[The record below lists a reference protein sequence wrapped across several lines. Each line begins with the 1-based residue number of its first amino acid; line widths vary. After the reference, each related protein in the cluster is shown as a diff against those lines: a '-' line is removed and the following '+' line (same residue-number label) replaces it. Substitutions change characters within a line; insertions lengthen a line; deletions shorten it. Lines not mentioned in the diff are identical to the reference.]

1 MKTDVLIVGAGPTG
15 LALAI
20 SLKKAG
26 IDCIVV
32 ERRLDIQNTSRA
44 AVIHA
49 HTLDVL
55 DELGVAQPL
64 VEKGLKLTRFCMRD
78 RSQKLLQLNF
88 DELPTGHPF
97 LLMIP
102 QDRTERILF
111 EALLKAG
118 GTVNW
123 DSTIEAIEQTP
134 DGVMARIANSKG
146 AAGTIRARYAVAA
159 DGMHSLLRQAAGIGF
174 AGGTYEESF
183 VLADVNMDWPLGQSE
198 VSLFLSPEGMVVVA
212 PLPGEN
218 HYRIVAAVDVAP
230 EHPQL
235 ADIQALIDSRG
246 PEQVTEVRDMIW
258 SSRFRVHH
266 RVAERYREGRVFL
279 MGDAAHVHS
288 PAGGQGMNTGLV
300 DACLLGRI
308 LVDVV
313 SGHFGECHL
322 DRYQLKRKPAAEEV
336 LRMAGRLMA
345 MATVRN
351 IAKRHARNIILRT
364 VDRLPSLKHKL
375 EMNLSGLS
383 RRHAAKI

>member
-15 LALAI
+15 LALAL

-32 ERRLDIQNTSRA
+32 ERRLDIENTSRA

-78 RSQKLLQLNF
+78 RGQELLQLNF
-88 DELPTGHPF
+88 DKLPTEHPF

-102 QDRTERILF
+102 QDRTERILL
-111 EALLKAG
+111 EALSKAG
-118 GTVNW
+118 GMVRWGTTV
-123 DSTIEAIEQTP
+123 EAIEQAQE
-134 DGVMARIANSKG
+134 GVTARIVSQQRISAVQ
-146 AAGTIRARYAVAA
+146 ARYAVGA
-159 DGMHSLLRQAAGIGF
+159 DGMHSLVRQTAGIGF
-174 AGGTYEESF
+174 SGGTYDESF
-183 VLADVNMDWPLGQSE
+183 ILADVDMDWSLSQTE

-212 PLPGEN
+212 PLPEEN
-218 HYRIVAAVDVAP
+218 RYRIVAAVDTAP

-235 ADIQALIDSRG
+235 VDIQALIDSRG
-246 PEQVTEVRDMIW
+246 PEYDAKVRNVIW

-266 RVAERYREGRVFL
+266 RLAECYRKGRLFL
-279 MGDAAHVHS
+279 IGDAAHVHS

-308 LVDVV
+308 LGDVI
-313 SGHFGECHL
+313 SGRCDDYHL
-322 DRYQLKRKPAAEEV
+322 DRYEFKRKPAAAEV
-336 LRMAGRLMA
+336 LQIAGRLMGV
-345 MATVRN
+345 ATMQNVV
-351 IAKRHARNIILRT
+351 KRCVRNIILR
-364 VDRLPSLKHKL
+364 VMNRLPPLKRKL

>member
-15 LALAI
+15 LALAL

-55 DELGVAQPL
+55 EELGVTRPL
-64 VEKGLKLTRFCMRD
+64 IENGLKLTRFCMRD

-88 DELPTGHPF
+88 DKLPTGHPF

-102 QDRTERILF
+102 QDRTERILL
-111 EALLKAG
+111 EALLEAG
-118 GTVNW
+118 GAVFW
-123 DSTIEAIEQTP
+123 GSAAEAIEQTP
-134 DGVMARIANSKG
+134 EGVTARIA
-146 AAGTIRARYAVAA
+146 GTGSGIIQARYAVGA
-159 DGMHSLLRQAAGIGF
+159 DGMNSLVRQAAGIGF

-183 VLADVNMDWPLGQSE
+183 ILADVDIQWPLGQSE

-212 PLPGEN
+212 PLPQEN
-218 HYRIVAAVDVAP
+218 RYRIVAAVDVAS
-230 EHPQL
+230 EHPQI
-235 ADIQALIDSRG
+235 ADIQTLINTRG
-246 PEQVTEVRDMIW
+246 PESDIEIRSMIW

-266 RVAERYREGRVFL
+266 RVAEHYREGRLFL

-300 DACLLGRI
+300 DACFLGRI
-308 LVDVV
+308 LADVI
-313 SGHFGECHL
+313 SGRCDERHL
-322 DRYQLKRKPAAEEV
+322 DRYEFKRKPAAEEV
-336 LRMAGRLMA
+336 LRITGRLMG
-345 MATVRN
+345 MATMQN
-351 IAKRHARNIILRT
+351 IVKRRARNIVLRIM
-364 VDRLPSLKHKL
+364 DRLPPLKHKL

-383 RRHAAKI
+383 RKHAARI